1 MLDQL
6 LNGEHNQLFDIVKNF
21 SGVENHQNEAA
32 TTVVK
37 ESIIDTL
44 TQQAKSGDLS
54 SIQAMFSGTQTD
66 ANSPVAAGLS
76 GNIVQ
81 NLIGKLGI
89 SPSTAQSLTQQIL
102 PVVLN
107 MFNNKSGQAQNG
119 GLDIASII
127 GQTLGGQGNSGS
139 VDSLLNLFN
148 NKDNNNSSNKDD
160 GFGLDD
166 MISIGKKLF

>member
-21 SGVENHQNEAA
+21 SGIESHQNEAA

-44 TQQAKSGDLS
+44 TQQAKSGDMS
-54 SIQAMFSGTQTD
+54 SIQAMFSGSHTD
-66 ANSPVAAGLS
+66 ANAPFASVLS
-76 GNIVQ
+76 SNIVQ

-89 SPSTAQSLTQQIL
+89 SPSTAQSLVQQIL
-102 PVVLN
+102 PVILN
-107 MFNNKSGQAQNG
+107 MFNSKASQAKNS
-119 GLDIASII
+119 GLDIAGII
-127 GQTLGGQGNSGS
+127 GQTLGENGNSG
-139 VDSLLNLFN
+139 VDSLLSLFN
-148 NKDNNNSSNKDD
+148 NNSDNASKKDD

-166 MISIGKKLF
+166 MLSIGKKLF